1 MAALPRYDKTGAQ
14 AGELEVPTAFAGAPH
29 AVTLHQAVLAELA
42 GQRQGTHSTKTRGE
56 VAGSGRKLWRQKGT
70 GRARVGDRRPPNR
83 VGGGTVT
90 GPRPRS
96 HDQRLSGRMKQEA
109 LRSAVAARVEAGEVM
124 ALEAVELPE
133 AKTKALQGLLDALG
147 VSGDVLLVLPE
158 HDALV
163 WRCGRNIEG
172 LRIAVAAD
180 INAYDV
186 MAARKVI
193 LVQDALSR
201 LEARVA

>member
-14 AGELEVPTAFAGAPH
+14 AGELELPTVFAGPPH
-29 AVTLHQAVLAELA
+29 GATLHQAVLAELA
-42 GQRQGTHSTKTRGE
+42 AQRQGTHSTKTRGE

-90 GPRPRS
+90 GPRPRRY
-96 HDQRLSGRMKQEA
+96 DQRLTGRMRQEA
-109 LRSAVAARVEAGEVM
+109 LRSAVAAKAEAGELLVLE
-124 ALEAVELPE
+124 ALELSE
-133 AKTKALQGLLDALG
+133 AKTKSVQGLLDALG
-147 VSGDVLLVLPE
+147 VSGKVLLVLPE
-158 HDALV
+158 PDPVV

-172 LRIAVAAD
+172 LRIAAVAD
-180 INAYDV
+180 VSAYEV
-186 MAARKVI
+186 MAARQLIV
-193 LVQDALSR
+193 VQEALSR